1 MSTEQYG
8 QLAHLARRAGFG
20 ATRAELEEYA
30 SKGYE
35 AVVEE
40 LLNPGDPQV
49 IPDDILRRRQPEIH
63 EQRSGPPALWVYR
76 MIGTRCPLEE
86 KLALFWH
93 SVFATGNGKNNNLMS
108 SMNQLEMFRRY
119 GLGRFDELLVQ
130 LSRDPAMIVW
140 LDNQTNHN
148 GAINENYG
156 REILELFSMGVGSY
170 TEDDIKECSR
180 AFTGWTLGNAEY
192 LALRTANNSVW
203 PYSRI
208 AWHFDYQPEDHDDGE
223 KTFLGESGR
232 FNGEDVV
239 EIICRQ
245 PATARFIARHLYSFF
260 VADEVPVPQW
270 SYTPARDPDAI
281 EELSVAYMSSG
292 HDIRSMLRVLF
303 NSGFFKSARY
313 SRVKSPAEL
322 VIGTLRMTGEFRE
335 GPDPAIYSVPGEAG
349 VMGQTLLN
357 PPSVE
362 GWHTGVEWINSGAL
376 VDRVNFAA
384 DHLGDVDNP
393 GVRAIIDRLADM
405 DGGTLSPDELVD
417 GCLDLVGPLAVS
429 DETREELLTAASRG
443 GDVALRDREPGDE
456 SEQRVGEVLKLI
468 ASSREYQLA

>member
-1 MSTEQYG
+1 MSTEEYG
-8 QLAHLARRAGFG
+8 QLSHLARRAGFG
-20 ATRAELEEYA
+20 ATREELEEYA

-40 LLNPGDPQV
+40 LLHPGDPQV
-49 IPDDILRRRQPEIH
+49 IPDDILRRQQPEMH
-63 EQRSGPPALWVYR
+63 ELRTDLAAYWVYR
-76 MIGTRCPLEE
+76 LLSTTCPLEE
-86 KLALFWH
+86 KMVLFWH
-93 SVFATGNGKNNNLMS
+93 NVFATGNGKLNNS
-108 SMNQLEMFRRY
+108 RSGYNQFEMFRRY
-119 GLGRFDELLVQ
+119 GMGRFDELLVQ

-156 REILELFSMGVGSY
+156 REILELFSMGVGNY

-192 LALRTANNSVW
+192 MTLRAEKDSVW

-208 AWHFDYQPEDHDDGE
+208 AWHFDYQSDDHDDGE

-245 PATARFIARHLYSFF
+245 PATPRFIARHMYSFF

-281 EELSVAYMSSG
+281 EELTQAYVDSG

-303 NSGFFKSARY
+303 NSGFFKNAQY

-322 VIGTLRMTGEFRE
+322 VIGTLRMTGGYRE
-335 GPDPAIYSVPGEAG
+335 PTTGIYTVPAEAG
-349 VMGQTLLN
+349 FMGQTLMN

-362 GWHTGVEWINSGAL
+362 GWHTGIEWINSGAL

-384 DHLGDVDNP
+384 GHLGDVGNP

-429 DETREELLTAASRG
+429 DETREELVTAASRG

>member
-1 MSTEQYG
+1 MSTEDYG
-8 QLAHLARRAGFG
+8 QLSHLARRAGFG

-40 LLNPGDPQV
+40 LLHPGDPQV
-49 IPDDILRRRQPEIH
+49 IPDDILRRRQPEMH
-63 EQRSGPPALWVYR
+63 ELRTDLAAYWVYR
-76 MIGTRCPLEE
+76 LLSTTCPLEE
-86 KLALFWH
+86 KMVLFWH
-93 SVFATGNGKNNNLMS
+93 NVFATGNGKLNNS
-108 SMNQLEMFRRY
+108 RSGYNQFEMFRRY
-119 GLGRFDELLVQ
+119 GMGRFDELLVQ

-156 REILELFSMGVGSY
+156 REILELFSMGVGNY

-192 LALRTANNSVW
+192 MTLRAEKDSVW

-208 AWHFDYQPEDHDDGE
+208 AWHFDYQSDDHDDGE

-245 PATARFIARHLYSFF
+245 PATPRFIARHMYSFF

-270 SYTPARDPDAI
+270 SYTSARDPDAI
-281 EELSVAYMSSG
+281 EELTQAYVDSG

-303 NSGFFKSARY
+303 NSGFFKNAQY

-322 VIGTLRMTGEFRE
+322 VIGTLRMTGGYRE
-335 GPDPAIYSVPGEAG
+335 PTTGIYTVPAEAG
-349 VMGQTLLN
+349 FMGQTLMN

-362 GWHTGVEWINSGAL
+362 GWHTGIEWINSGAL

-384 DHLGDVDNP
+384 GHLGDVGNP

-429 DETREELLTAASRG
+429 DETREELVTAASRG

>member
-1 MSTEQYG
+1 MITEDYG
-8 QLAHLARRAGFG
+8 QLSHLARRAGFG
-20 ATRAELEEYA
+20 ATREELEEYA

-40 LLNPGDPQV
+40 LLHPGDPQV
-49 IPDDILRRRQPEIH
+49 IPDDILRRQQPEMH
-63 EQRSGPPALWVYR
+63 ELRTDLAAYWVYR
-76 MIGTRCPLEE
+76 LLSTTCPLEE
-86 KLALFWH
+86 KMVLFWH
-93 SVFATGNGKNNNLMS
+93 SVFATGNGKLNNS
-108 SMNQLEMFRRY
+108 RSGYNQFEMFRRY
-119 GLGRFDELLVQ
+119 GMGRFDELLVQ

-156 REILELFSMGVGSY
+156 REILELFSMGVGNY

-192 LALRTANNSVW
+192 MTLRAEKDSVW

-208 AWHFDYQPEDHDDGE
+208 AWHFDYQSDDHDDGE
-223 KTFLGESGR
+223 KTFLGETGR
-232 FNGEDVV
+232 FNGEDVI

-245 PATARFIARHLYSFF
+245 PATPRFIARHMYSFF

-281 EELSVAYMSSG
+281 EELTQAYVDSG

-303 NSGFFKSARY
+303 NSGFFKSAQY

-322 VIGTLRMTGEFRE
+322 VIGTLRMTGGYRE
-335 GPDPAIYSVPGEAG
+335 PTTGIYTVPAEAG
-349 VMGQTLLN
+349 FMGQTLMN

-362 GWHTGVEWINSGAL
+362 GWHTGIEWINSGAL

-384 DHLGDVDNP
+384 GHLGDVGNP

-429 DETREELLTAASRG
+429 DETREELVTAASRG

>member
-1 MSTEQYG
+1 MW
-8 QLAHLARRAGFG
+8 A
-20 ATRAELEEYA
+20 
-30 SKGYE
+30 
-35 AVVEE
+35 
-40 LLNPGDPQV
+40 N
-49 IPDDILRRRQPEIH
+49 
-63 EQRSGPPALWVYR
+63 
-76 MIGTRCPLEE
+76 
-86 KLALFWH
+86 
-93 SVFATGNGKNNNLMS
+93 
-108 SMNQLEMFRRY
+108 
-119 GLGRFDELLVQ
+119 
-130 LSRDPAMIVW
+130 
-140 LDNQTNHN
+140 
-148 GAINENYG
+148 
-156 REILELFSMGVGSY
+156 Y

-208 AWHFDYQPEDHDDGE
+208 AWHFDYQSDDHDDGE
-223 KTFLGESGR
+223 KTFLGETGR
-232 FNGEDVV
+232 FNGEDVI

-245 PATARFIARHLYSFF
+245 PATPRFIARHMYSFF

-281 EELSVAYMSSG
+281 EELTQAYVDSG

-303 NSGFFKSARY
+303 NSGFFKSAQY

-322 VIGTLRMTGEFRE
+322 VIGTLRMTGGYRE
-335 GPDPAIYSVPGEAG
+335 PTTGIYTVPAEAG
-349 VMGQTLLN
+349 FMGQTLMN

-362 GWHTGVEWINSGAL
+362 GWHTGIEWINSGAL

-384 DHLGDVDNP
+384 DHLGDVGNP

-429 DETREELLTAASRG
+429 DETREELVTAASRG

>member
-1 MSTEQYG
+1 MITEEYG
-8 QLAHLARRAGFG
+8 QLSHLARRAGFG

-49 IPDDILRRRQPEIH
+49 IPDDILRRQQPEMH
-63 EQRSGPPALWVYR
+63 ELRTDLAAYWVYR
-76 MIGTRCPLEE
+76 LLSTTCPLEE
-86 KLALFWH
+86 KMVLFWH
-93 SVFATGNGKNNNLMS
+93 NVFATGNGKLNNS
-108 SMNQLEMFRRY
+108 RSGYNQFEMFRRY

-156 REILELFSMGVGSY
+156 REILELFSMGVGNY

-192 LALRTANNSVW
+192 MTLRAEKDSVW

-208 AWHFDYQPEDHDDGE
+208 AWHFDYQSDDHDDGE

-245 PATARFIARHLYSFF
+245 PATPRFIARHMYSFF

-281 EELSVAYMSSG
+281 EELTQAYVDSG

-303 NSGFFKSARY
+303 NSGFFKSAQY

-322 VIGTLRMTGEFRE
+322 VIGTLRMTGGYRE
-335 GPDPAIYSVPGEAG
+335 PTTGIYTVPAEAG
-349 VMGQTLLN
+349 FMGQTLMN

-362 GWHTGVEWINSGAL
+362 GWHTGIEWINSGAL

-384 DHLGDVDNP
+384 GHLGDVGNP

-405 DGGTLSPDELVD
+405 DGGMLSPDELVD

-429 DETREELLTAASRG
+429 DETREELVTAASRG

>member
-1 MSTEQYG
+1 MITEQYG
-8 QLAHLARRAGFG
+8 QLSHLARRAGFG

-40 LLNPGDPQV
+40 LLHPGDPQV
-49 IPDDILRRRQPEIH
+49 IPDDILRRQQPEMH
-63 EQRSGPPALWVYR
+63 ELRTDLAAYWVYR
-76 MIGTRCPLEE
+76 LLSTTCPLEE
-86 KLALFWH
+86 KMVLFWH
-93 SVFATGNGKNNNLMS
+93 NVFATGNGKLNNS
-108 SMNQLEMFRRY
+108 RSGYNQFEMFRRY

-156 REILELFSMGVGSY
+156 REILELFSMGVGNY

-192 LALRTANNSVW
+192 MTLRAEKDSVW

-208 AWHFDYQPEDHDDGE
+208 AWHFDYQSDDHDDGE

-245 PATARFIARHLYSFF
+245 PATPRFIARHMYSFF

-281 EELSVAYMSSG
+281 EELTQAYVDSG

-303 NSGFFKSARY
+303 NADFFKSARY

-322 VIGTLRMTGEFRE
+322 VIGTLRMTGGYRE
-335 GPDPAIYSVPGEAG
+335 PTTGIYTVPAEAG
-349 VMGQTLLN
+349 FMGQTLMN

-362 GWHTGVEWINSGAL
+362 GWHTGIEWINSGAL

-384 DHLGDVDNP
+384 GHLGDVGNP

-429 DETREELLTAASRG
+429 DETREELVTAASRG

-456 SEQRVGEVLKLI
+456 SERRVGEVLKLI

>member
-1 MSTEQYG
+1 MSTEDYG
-8 QLAHLARRAGFG
+8 QLSHLARRAGFG

-49 IPDDILRRRQPEIH
+49 IPDDILRRQQPEMH
-63 EQRSGPPALWVYR
+63 ELRTDLAAYWVYR
-76 MIGTRCPLEE
+76 LLSTTCPLEE
-86 KLALFWH
+86 KMVLFWH
-93 SVFATGNGKNNNLMS
+93 NVFATGNGKLNNS
-108 SMNQLEMFRRY
+108 RSGYNQFEMFRRY
-119 GLGRFDELLVQ
+119 GMGRFDELLVQ

-156 REILELFSMGVGSY
+156 REILELFSMGVGNY

-192 LALRTANNSVW
+192 MTLRAEKDSVW

-208 AWHFDYQPEDHDDGE
+208 AWHFDYQSDDHDDGE

-245 PATARFIARHLYSFF
+245 PATPRFIARHMYSFF

-281 EELSVAYMSSG
+281 EELTQAYVDSG

-303 NSGFFKSARY
+303 NSGFFKSAQY

-322 VIGTLRMTGEFRE
+322 VIGTLRMTGGYRE
-335 GPDPAIYSVPGEAG
+335 PTTGIYTVPAEAG
-349 VMGQTLLN
+349 FMGQTLMN

-362 GWHTGVEWINSGAL
+362 GWHTGIEWINSGAL

-384 DHLGDVDNP
+384 GHLGDVGNP

-429 DETREELLTAASRG
+429 DETREELVTAASRG

>member
-1 MSTEQYG
+1 MSTEEYG
-8 QLAHLARRAGFG
+8 QLSHLARRAGFG

-40 LLNPGDPQV
+40 LLHPGDPQV
-49 IPDDILRRRQPEIH
+49 IPDDILRRQQPEMH
-63 EQRSGPPALWVYR
+63 ELRTDLAAYWVYR
-76 MIGTRCPLEE
+76 LLSTTCPLEE
-86 KLALFWH
+86 KMVLFWH
-93 SVFATGNGKNNNLMS
+93 NVFATGNGKLNNS
-108 SMNQLEMFRRY
+108 RSGYNQFEMFRRY
-119 GLGRFDELLVQ
+119 GMGRFDELLVQ

-156 REILELFSMGVGSY
+156 REILELFSMGVGNY

-192 LALRTANNSVW
+192 MTLRAEKDSVW

-208 AWHFDYQPEDHDDGE
+208 AWHFDYQSDDHDDGE

-245 PATARFIARHLYSFF
+245 PATPRFIARHMYSFF

-281 EELSVAYMSSG
+281 EELTQAYVDSG

-303 NSGFFKSARY
+303 NSGFFKNAQY

-322 VIGTLRMTGEFRE
+322 VIGTLRMTGGYRE
-335 GPDPAIYSVPGEAG
+335 PTTGIYTVPAEAG
-349 VMGQTLLN
+349 FMGQTLMN

-362 GWHTGVEWINSGAL
+362 GWHTGIEWINSGAL

-384 DHLGDVDNP
+384 GHLGDVGNP

-429 DETREELLTAASRG
+429 DETREELVTAASRG

>member
-1 MSTEQYG
+1 MSTEEYG
-8 QLAHLARRAGFG
+8 QLSHLARRAGFG
-20 ATRAELEEYA
+20 ATREELEEYA

-40 LLNPGDPQV
+40 LLHPGDPQV
-49 IPDDILRRRQPEIH
+49 IPDDILRRQQPEMH
-63 EQRSGPPALWVYR
+63 ELRTDLAAYWVYR
-76 MIGTRCPLEE
+76 LLSTTCPLEE
-86 KLALFWH
+86 KMVLFWH
-93 SVFATGNGKNNNLMS
+93 NVFATGNGKLNNS
-108 SMNQLEMFRRY
+108 RSGYNQFEMFRRY
-119 GLGRFDELLVQ
+119 GMGRFDELLVQ

-156 REILELFSMGVGSY
+156 REILELFSMGVGNY

-192 LALRTANNSVW
+192 MTLRAEKDSVW

-208 AWHFDYQPEDHDDGE
+208 AWHFDYQSDDHDDGE

-245 PATARFIARHLYSFF
+245 PATPRFIARHMYSFF

-281 EELSVAYMSSG
+281 EELTQAYVDSG

-303 NSGFFKSARY
+303 NSGFFKNAQY

-322 VIGTLRMTGEFRE
+322 VIGTLRMTGGYRE
-335 GPDPAIYSVPGEAG
+335 PTTGIYTVPAEAG
-349 VMGQTLLN
+349 FMGQTLMN

-362 GWHTGVEWINSGAL
+362 GWHTGIEWINSGAL

-384 DHLGDVDNP
+384 GHLGDVGNP

-429 DETREELLTAASRG
+429 DETREELVTAASRG
-443 GDVALRDREPGDE
+443 GGVALRDREPGDE

>member
-1 MSTEQYG
+1 M
-8 QLAHLARRAGFG
+8 RRG
-20 ATRAELEEYA
+20 RSLEEYA

-49 IPDDILRRRQPEIH
+49 IPDDILRRQQPEMH
-63 EQRSGPPALWVYR
+63 ELRTDLAAYWVYR
-76 MIGTRCPLEE
+76 LLSTTCPLEE
-86 KLALFWH
+86 KMVLFWH
-93 SVFATGNGKNNNLMS
+93 NVFATGNGKLNNS
-108 SMNQLEMFRRY
+108 RSGYNQLEMFRRY

-156 REILELFSMGVGSY
+156 REILELFSMGVGNY

-192 LALRTANNSVW
+192 MTLRAEKDSVW

-208 AWHFDYQPEDHDDGE
+208 AWHFDYQSDDHDDGE

-245 PATARFIARHLYSFF
+245 PATPRFIARHMYSFF

-281 EELSVAYMSSG
+281 EELTQAYVDSG

-303 NSGFFKSARY
+303 NSGFFKSAQY

-322 VIGTLRMTGEFRE
+322 VIGTLRMTGGYRE
-335 GPDPAIYSVPGEAG
+335 PTTGIYTVPAEAG
-349 VMGQTLLN
+349 FMGQTLMN

-362 GWHTGVEWINSGAL
+362 GWHTGIEWINSGAL

-384 DHLGDVDNP
+384 GHLGDVDNP

-405 DGGTLSPDELVD
+405 DGGMLSPDELVD

-429 DETREELLTAASRG
+429 DETREELVTAASRG

>member
-1 MSTEQYG
+1 MSTEEYG
-8 QLAHLARRAGFG
+8 QLSHLARRAGFG
-20 ATRAELEEYA
+20 ATREELEEYA

-40 LLNPGDPQV
+40 LLHPGDPQV
-49 IPDDILRRRQPEIH
+49 IPDDILRRQQPEMH
-63 EQRSGPPALWVYR
+63 ELRTDLAAYWVYR
-76 MIGTRCPLEE
+76 LLSTTCPLEE
-86 KLALFWH
+86 KMVLFWH
-93 SVFATGNGKNNNLMS
+93 NVFATGNGKLNNS
-108 SMNQLEMFRRY
+108 RSGYNQFEMFRRY
-119 GLGRFDELLVQ
+119 GMGRFDELLVQ

-156 REILELFSMGVGSY
+156 REILELFSMGVGNY

-192 LALRTANNSVW
+192 MTLRAEKDSVW

-208 AWHFDYQPEDHDDGE
+208 AWHFDYQSDDHDDGE

-245 PATARFIARHLYSFF
+245 PATPRFIARHMYSFF

-270 SYTPARDPDAI
+270 SYSPARDPDAI
-281 EELSVAYMSSG
+281 EELTQAYVDSG

-303 NSGFFKSARY
+303 NSGFFKSAQY

-322 VIGTLRMTGEFRE
+322 VIGTLRMTGGYRE
-335 GPDPAIYSVPGEAG
+335 PTTGIYTVPAEAG
-349 VMGQTLLN
+349 FMGQTLMN

-362 GWHTGVEWINSGAL
+362 GWHTGIEWINSGAL

-384 DHLGDVDNP
+384 GHLGDVGNP

-429 DETREELLTAASRG
+429 DETREELVTAASRG

-456 SEQRVGEVLKLI
+456 SEQRVGDVLKLI